1 MLLNLVYFIIVLS
14 ILIFVHEFGH
24 FLVARIAGVKVL
36 TFSLGF
42 GKKLLTFK
50 KGETEYAISAL
61 PLGGY
66 VKMLGESTDDVVPEG
81 EASRSFANKPPH
93 VRTLIAFAGPFFNVL
108 FAVLIFFVIF
118 TTGYPVPSTSTQ
130 VGQVM
135 PGEPAYTAGLKQGDI
150 IKRIDG
156 KEVHDWI
163 DLQKTI
169 TSGTQARPLDF
180 QIDRGGRTVNVWI
193 TPRVRDEK
201 NVFQEVVGKTKL
213 IGIAPTLETRR
224 ESPVAAVSKAFTD
237 TAGLTELT
245 VIGIVKL
252 IKGSIST
259 KNVGGPILIF
269 QQVGQQAKA
278 GKSSFLSFLALI
290 SINLGV
296 LNLLPVPILDGGH
309 IAFSII
315 EIVVR
320 RKIPTKV
327 VEIAQKVGLGI
338 ILCIMALAFFNDF
351 MRLFHV
357 R

>member
-1 MLLNLVYFIIVLS
+1 M
-14 ILIFVHEFGH
+14 
-24 FLVARIAGVKVL
+24 
-36 TFSLGF
+36 
-42 GKKLLTFK
+42 
-50 KGETEYAISAL
+50 
-61 PLGGY
+61 
-66 VKMLGESTDDVVPEG
+66 
-81 EASRSFANKPPH
+81 
-93 VRTLIAFAGPFFNVL
+93 
-108 FAVLIFFVIF
+108 
-118 TTGYPVPSTSTQ
+118 
-130 VGQVM
+130 
-135 PGEPAYTAGLKQGDI
+135 
-150 IKRIDG
+150 
-156 KEVHDWI
+156 

-169 TSGTQARPLDF
+169 TSGTEARPLDF
-180 QIDRGGRTVNVWI
+180 QIDRGGRTMNVWI

-213 IGIAPTLETRR
+213 IGVAPTLETRK
-224 ESPVAAVSKAFTD
+224 ESPVAAVSKAFVD

-315 EIVVR
+315 EMVVR
-320 RKIPTKV
+320 RKVPTKA